1 MQIGPHS
8 RGHRELT
15 TPAPED
21 WRDWIPE
28 AHRVIE
34 EWEADTR
41 IRMLLTQ
48 DILSLAERIAR
59 ALHNAYERGRS
70 T

>member
-1 MQIGPHS
+1 
-8 RGHRELT
+8 LT
-15 TPAPED
+15 TPEPDD

-59 ALHNAYERGRS
+59 AMHGAYERGRS
-70 T
+70 A